1 MTQEWRDLKPAWW
14 QLSALGLLLLSLLAL
29 IAALVDAGTGR
40 TILEV
45 AVVGLVCP
53 WMVVWVRCNRAAME
67 LEEWRGHYR
76 SHEPVIAPPSEELHA
91 ARNATDDR
99 RRRNA
104 PRSRADSRHPTP
116 RGSGRVSGGRIW
128 TENLAG
134 GAALR
139 FRRPVFKK
147 QRGAPTGG

>member
-53 WMVVWVRCNRAAME
+53 WMVVWVRWNRAAVVV
-67 LEEWRGHYR
+67 EEGRGAYR
-76 SHEPVIAPPSEELHA
+76 SHGPGIGPPSGEFHA
-91 ARNATDDR
+91 ARNANDDR
-99 RRRNA
+99 
-104 PRSRADSRHPTP
+104 
-116 RGSGRVSGGRIW
+116 
-128 TENLAG
+128 
-134 GAALR
+134 
-139 FRRPVFKK
+139 
-147 QRGAPTGG
+147 

>member
-45 AVVGLVCP
+45 AVVALVCP

-67 LEEWRGHYR
+67 VEAWRGHYR
-76 SHEPVIAPPSEELHA
+76 SPGPVIAPP
-91 ARNATDDR
+91 TR
-99 RRRNA
+99 R
-104 PRSRADSRHPTP
+104 
-116 RGSGRVSGGRIW
+116 
-128 TENLAG
+128 
-134 GAALR
+134 
-139 FRRPVFKK
+139 
-147 QRGAPTGG
+147 